1 MLPLSA
7 AVLVSGLLLSPL
19 RSPPITSALVASAP
33 RARLP
38 LAALDYKDPDVAEE
52 FALIQGMDFTEVEDE
67 LAVSGIMAPS
77 TMNDMDV
84 RLMLVEM
91 RLRKAGKLG
100 SQKKKAAPR
109 PKSFANDFE
118 KALFEKPAFKE
129 LYEKYQKL
137 RNTNA
142 LNLAAEYLNN
152 PRQAKERYGGTPY
165 YESTLAE
172 IDEALNAK
180 VEQVVKSPRLLFS
193 GFPANMGEAGVRM
206 TLQTFGPLADLSI
219 EESDDGLTLSGR
231 AEFEEIDAAK
241 AAIEKYDGVDMGL
254 GTTLELQAL

>member
-1 MLPLSA
+1 MLPL
-7 AVLVSGLLLSPL
+7 AVLVSGLLLGPL
-19 RSPPITSALVASAP
+19 RTPTCTPALIRTL
-33 RARLP
+33 RARGP
-38 LAALDYKDPDVAEE
+38 MAALDYKDPDVAEE
-52 FALIQGMDFTEVEDE
+52 FSQIQGMDFTDVEDE
-67 LAVSGIMAPS
+67 LAVAGIMAPA
-77 TMNDMDV
+77 TMNEMDV

-91 RLRKAGKLG
+91 RLRKSGKIG
-100 SQKKKAAPR
+100 SQQKKAAPR

-118 KALFEKPAFKE
+118 KALFDKPAFKE

-165 YESTLAE
+165 YETTLAE

-180 VEQVVKSPRLLFS
+180 VEQVVKTPRLLFS
-193 GFPANMGEAGVRM
+193 GFPSNMGEAGVRM
-206 TLQTFGPLADLSI
+206 TLQAFGPLADLSV
-219 EESDDGLTLSGR
+219 EESDDGLSLSGR
-231 AEFEEIDAAK
+231 AEFEELDAAK